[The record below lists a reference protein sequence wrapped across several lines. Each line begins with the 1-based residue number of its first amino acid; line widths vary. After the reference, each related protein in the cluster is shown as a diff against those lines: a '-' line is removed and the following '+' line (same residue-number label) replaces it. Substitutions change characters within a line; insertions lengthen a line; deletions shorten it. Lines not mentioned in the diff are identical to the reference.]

1 MIAEFVFFSSD
12 CLILKTEQCPVDKLR
27 KQRQKSFAKPDSKVQ
42 LLVAKTVKMDI
53 SKINLHSVQNGKIVS
68 W

>member
-1 MIAEFVFFSSD
+1 M
-12 CLILKTEQCPVDKLR
+12 DKLR

-53 SKINLHSVQNGKIVS
+53 SKINLHSVQNGKNCKLIIAKAIF
-68 W
+68 

>member
-1 MIAEFVFFSSD
+1 M
-12 CLILKTEQCPVDKLR
+12 DKLR

-42 LLVAKTVKMDI
+42 LLLAKTVKMDI

-68 W
+68 